1 MVKTIKVEIN
11 DDEYTFIKWMA
22 GRDMVSISE
31 EMKMIFRTELG
42 ALQDMYEKESK
53 KNPDAWK

>member
-1 MVKTIKVEIN
+1 MVKTIKVEIS

-31 EMKMIFRTELG
+31 EMKMIFRTELR
-42 ALQDMYEKESK
+42 ALQDLHEEESK
-53 KNPDAWK
+53 DNPDAWK

>member
-1 MVKTIKVEIN
+1 MVKTIKVEIS

-22 GRDMVSISE
+22 RRDMVSISE

-42 ALQDMYEKESK
+42 ALQDLYEEESK
-53 KNPDAWK
+53 DNPDAWK